1 MEVIYMRIIRYLSED
16 SKPVLAALTSEETV
30 YPLEQEGFIELIHQ
44 ANAQKISPL
53 SFVQNMISKSKP
65 IPQSI
70 EELSLLV
77 PIIAQEVWAS
87 GVTYER
93 SRDARNYE
101 ATDGKLDATTFY
113 DKVYDAERPEIF
125 FKSTAARTV
134 GPSQEVYIRS
144 DSKWQIP
151 EPELG
156 LIISQEGEILGYT
169 IGNDMSCRDIEGE
182 NPLYLPQAKMWKH
195 SCSIGPAILLTESV
209 KDPYDFD
216 IICRIYRHGNLAVEG
231 TASTRQ
237 LKRKFEELVSFLVRD
252 NEIFDGTVLLT
263 GTCIIPPNDFTL
275 LEGDQIEIEIP
286 SIGILKNSVRL
297 PSKIS
302 V

>member
-1 MEVIYMRIIRYLSED
+1 MRIIRYLSED

-134 GPSQEVYIRS
+134 GPNQEVYIRS

-263 GTCIIPPNDFTL
+263 GTCIVPPNDFTL

>member
-1 MEVIYMRIIRYLSED
+1 MRIIRYLSED

-134 GPSQEVYIRS
+134 GPNQEVYIRS

-182 NPLYLPQAKMWKH
+182 NPLYLPQAKVWKH

>member
-53 SFVQNMISKSKP
+53 SFVQNMISKSKS

-93 SRDARNYE
+93 SRNARNYE

-134 GPSQEVYIRS
+134 GPNQEVYIRS

-263 GTCIIPPNDFTL
+263 GTCIVPPNDFTL

>member
-182 NPLYLPQAKMWKH
+182 NPLYLPQAKVWKH

>member
-1 MEVIYMRIIRYLSED
+1 MRIIRYLSED
-16 SKPVLAALTSEETV
+16 SEPVLAALTSEETV

-53 SFVQNMISKSKP
+53 SFVQHMISKSKP

-134 GPSQEVYIRS
+134 GPNQEVYIRS

-263 GTCIIPPNDFTL
+263 GTCIVPPNDFTL

>member
-1 MEVIYMRIIRYLSED
+1 MRIIRYLSED

-134 GPSQEVYIRS
+134 GPNQEVYIRS